1 MKKIIT
7 LFITIITSLIILIN
21 ISYATEGQSMS
32 VSLSANKHS
41 YNVGDEILVDVSID
55 EIEGFTGL
63 NTFAARKVYDKGKL
77 EYIGAEVIN
86 ENWKVLGD
94 AENILLRKM
103 EGEDLKRGKICTLKF
118 KAIQEGSCEIQ
129 IDNIDACNNNGDVY
143 YEDENVNSPIIEIS
157 IKNKGNNNTKEHKS
171 YLGIAL
177 IVLGTIGLIGV
188 VIHYAINKNKF

>member
-32 VSLSANKHS
+32 VSLSANKNS

-63 NTFAARKVYDKGKL
+63 NTFATRKVYDKGKL

-94 AENILLRKM
+94 AENILLRKI
-103 EGEDLKRGKICTLKF
+103 EGEDLKKGKICTLKF

-157 IKNKGNNNTKEHKS
+157 IKNKGNNNTKENKS
-171 YLGIAL
+171 YLGIIL
-177 IVLGTIGLIGV
+177 IVAGTIGLIGV

>member
-7 LFITIITSLIILIN
+7 LFITIIASLIILIS
-21 ISYATEGQSMS
+21 ISYAAEGQNMS
-32 VSLSANKHS
+32 VSLSTNKNS
-41 YNVGDEILVDVSID
+41 YNVGEEILVYISVD
-55 EIEGFTGL
+55 EIKGFSGL
-63 NTFAARKVYDKGKL
+63 NTFTARKVYDKEIL
-77 EYIGAEVIN
+77 EYIGAEVTN

-118 KAIQEGSCEIQ
+118 KAKQEGIYKIQ

-171 YLGIAL
+171 YLGIIL
-177 IVLGTIGLIGV
+177 IVTGTIGLIGV
-188 VIHYAINKNKF
+188 VIHYTINKNKF